1 MDSFA
6 WGCGMGVI
14 PLHLAHAVAKDGE
27 DCRLCAEMRTSDAA
41 RPSAVRELRH
51 IVPLALAAVVG
62 LVVAAVDRGA
72 AGWLGAGLAGGIS
85 VCAVYVWVA
94 RQRLLQSAHEAH
106 ASELK
111 TLAEDADI
119 RVELVVK
126 QFEWAVGDVA
136 KIRGRLEASEAAVRS
151 LTERGRER
159 EHQIEQLVRQIS
171 RLRESLAEI
180 AMAAS
185 LTEAGKELPARP
197 LFEAV
202 YFTWGVHVDGPRAR
216 LELQTAANID
226 SPTRVRVMDRDGQ
239 VVAVSGMAVVSLD
252 GNLEFQLEAPL
263 DLIADLD
270 DGREINYAIEAL
282 VEHEWKPVRL
292 KDSGRRTRSVV
303 DVQGRLTRVPDVGDT
318 TRHIEAAQGRRST
331 LN

>member
-1 MDSFA
+1 
-6 WGCGMGVI
+6 MGVI
-14 PLHLAHAVAKDGE
+14 PLHVGHAAKDGD
-27 DCRLCAEMRTSDAA
+27 DCRLCAEMHTPDAA

-51 IVPLALAAVVG
+51 VAPLAVAAIVG
-62 LVVAAVDRGA
+62 LALAAVDRGA
-72 AGWLGAGLAGGIS
+72 AGWLGAGLAGGIA

-94 RQRLLQSAHEAH
+94 RQSLLRSAHAAH
-106 ASELK
+106 AHELK

-136 KIRGRLEASEAAVRS
+136 KIRGKLEASEAAVRS
-151 LTERGRER
+151 LTDRGRER

-185 LTEAGKELPARP
+185 LTEAGRDLPARP
-197 LFEAV
+197 PFEAV

-216 LELQTAANID
+216 LELQTAATSD

-252 GNLEFQLEAPL
+252 GDLEFQLEAPV

-303 DVQGRLTRVPDVGDT
+303 DVQGRLARVPDVGDT
-318 TRHIEAAQGRRST
+318 TRHIEAAQGRRSA